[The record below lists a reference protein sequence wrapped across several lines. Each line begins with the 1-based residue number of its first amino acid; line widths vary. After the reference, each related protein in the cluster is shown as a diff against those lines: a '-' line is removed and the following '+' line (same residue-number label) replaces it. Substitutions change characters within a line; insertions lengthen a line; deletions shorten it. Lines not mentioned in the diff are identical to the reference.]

1 MLASPFASRVDD
13 YLAATASFCL
23 VVVFLCCYAF
33 KDAALVDLPDI
44 NERLSREQR
53 RTYIVSSLTLTLVM
67 LAGAFGTLASSLLI
81 FAITFHQERL
91 QRLREGFAPSA
102 AVLARWRRAR
112 RLSLK
117 EVLAEADAG
126 AEFAWRHALEGRIAA
141 RLREA
146 R

>member
-1 MLASPFASRVDD
+1 MCDSTTPWGELLLGNREESYRG
-13 YLAATASFCL
+13 TA
-23 VVVFLCCYAF
+23 
-33 KDAALVDLPDI
+33 
-44 NERLSREQR
+44 R
-53 RTYIVSSLTLTLVM
+53 
-67 LAGAFGTLASSLLI
+67 
-81 FAITFHQERL
+81 
-91 QRLREGFAPSA
+91 GFAPSA
-102 AVLARWRRAR
+102 AVHAQWRRAR

>member
-1 MLASPFASRVDD
+1 MRCGPVFCLDWPPHSARTLLLRSCFFEGGGEGGGGGAPVEGAIRCDAEGEWRA
-13 YLAATASFCL
+13 AATW
-23 VVVFLCCYAF
+23 
-33 KDAALVDLPDI
+33 
-44 NERLSREQR
+44 
-53 RTYIVSSLTLTLVM
+53 
-67 LAGAFGTLASSLLI
+67 
-81 FAITFHQERL
+81 L